1 MLGDL
6 KKILN
11 RFEQVDEED
20 FTIAANKLLVNQFLY
35 ADKPSHRP
43 HYFLISTHV
52 EYFTNLFA
60 AIGWSLTH
68 QPDESFVGIIPKG
81 EERYL
86 RLRLDE
92 SLFLLCL
99 RQQYEERLENF
110 DIDGGK
116 AFIQSDS
123 LLQLY
128 ENLTAK
134 EIPNETRFKEI
145 LSLFSRHG
153 ILERGKAPETD
164 PKNIPLMINPSI
176 RQVVVEDWVRQLEE
190 LSNDSDE
197 TENEAV
203 TEAELD
209 AQDNESMDV
218 NDPSALVAKSGSSTG
233 NNTEALS
240 GDDVQRTADNDA
252 EFKGQSGALKD
263 QASKLTEVADEAA
276 K

>member
-6 KKILN
+6 KKILS
-11 RFEQVDEED
+11 RFEQVEAEE
-20 FTIAANKLLVNQFLY
+20 FTLAANKLLVNQFLY

-43 HYFLISTHV
+43 HYFLISNHIG
-52 EYFTNLFA
+52 YFTNLFE
-60 AIGWSLTH
+60 AIGWSLSH
-68 QPDESFVGIIPKG
+68 QPDESYIGLIPKG

-99 RQQYEERLENF
+99 RQQYEQKLENF
-110 DIDGGK
+110 DVEGGK
-116 AFIQSDS
+116 AFIASDD

-153 ILERGKAPETD
+153 VIEKGKPAETE

-176 RQVVVEDWVRQLEE
+176 RQLVVEDWVTQLEGLAE
-190 LSNDSDE
+190 GSDSDSDE
-197 TENEAV
+197 ASEQSTLEADELAAQDAETAPEQAPV
-203 TEAELD
+203 VDEPADQPAKSEAES
-209 AQDNESMDV
+209 AQ
-218 NDPSALVAKSGSSTG
+218 
-233 NNTEALS
+233 
-240 GDDVQRTADNDA
+240 
-252 EFKGQSGALKD
+252 
-263 QASKLTEVADEAA
+263 
-276 K
+276 

>member
-6 KKILN
+6 KKILS
-11 RFEQVDEED
+11 RFEQTHEED
-20 FTIAANKLLVNQFLY
+20 FVMAANKLLVSQFLY

-52 EYFTNLFA
+52 DYFTNLFA
-60 AIGWSLTH
+60 AIGWSLTY
-68 QPDESFVGIIPKG
+68 QPDESFIGLIPKG

-92 SLFLLCL
+92 SLFLLCM

-110 DIDGGK
+110 DVEGGK
-116 AFIQSDS
+116 AFIHSDE
-123 LLQLY
+123 LLHLY

-153 ILERGKAPETD
+153 VIERGKPPETD

-176 RQVVVEDWVRQLEE
+176 RQVVVEDWVRQLEQLSDGADE
-190 LSNDSDE
+190 LEND
-197 TENEAV
+197 AQ
-203 TEAELD
+203 EAEELE
-209 AQDNESMDV
+209 AQDSESLEQAVVVESSANDEDADSSELNESE
-218 NDPSALVAKSGSSTG
+218 NQK
-233 NNTEALS
+233 
-240 GDDVQRTADNDA
+240 Q
-252 EFKGQSGALKD
+252 
-263 QASKLTEVADEAA
+263 EVADEAA
-276 K
+276 E

>member
-6 KKILN
+6 KKILS
-11 RFEQVDEED
+11 RVEQVSEED
-20 FTIAANKLLVNQFLY
+20 FTLAANKLLVNQFLY

-43 HYFLISTHV
+43 HYFLISSHV
-52 EYFTNLFA
+52 GYFTNLFE
-60 AIGWSLTH
+60 AIGWSLTY
-68 QPDESFVGIIPKG
+68 QPDESYIGIIPKG

-110 DIDGGK
+110 DVEGGK
-116 AFIQSDS
+116 AFIHSDE
-123 LLQLY
+123 LLRLY

-153 ILERGKAPETD
+153 IIEKGKPAETE

-190 LSNDSDE
+190 LSDSE
-197 TENEAV
+197 QALENAAV
-203 TEAELD
+203 TEAEVQ
-209 AQDNESMDV
+209 AQDAEGGNAA
-218 NDPSALVAKSGSSTG
+218 DPAREAEAGRG
-233 NNTEALS
+233 NN
-240 GDDVQRTADNDA
+240 A
-252 EFKGQSGALKD
+252 EQSETQQNSEEK
-263 QASKLTEVADEAA
+263 TREVADEAA
-276 K
+276 E

>member
-6 KKILN
+6 KKILS

-60 AIGWSLTH
+60 AIGWSLTW
-68 QPDESFVGIIPKG
+68 QPDESFIGLIPKG

-110 DIDGGK
+110 DVEGGK
-116 AFIQSDS
+116 AFIHSDE

-134 EIPNETRFKEI
+134 EIPNETRYKEI

-153 ILERGKAPETD
+153 IIERGRPAETD
-164 PKNIPLMINPSI
+164 PKNVPLMINPSI

-190 LSNDSDE
+190 LGDTAE
-197 TENEAV
+197 ELENEAA
-203 TEAELD
+203 AEEELA
-209 AQDNESMDV
+209 AQDAESAPVANKAGETDAKAAGAEDV
-218 NDPSALVAKSGSSTG
+218 IAEETQQ
-233 NNTEALS
+233 TE
-240 GDDVQRTADNDA
+240 
-252 EFKGQSGALKD
+252 
-263 QASKLTEVADEAA
+263 QAGEVVDEAA
-276 K
+276 Q

>member
-6 KKILN
+6 KKILS
-11 RFEQVDEED
+11 RFEKTDEDD
-20 FTIAANKLLVNQFLY
+20 FVTAANKLLVNQFLY

-52 EYFTNLFA
+52 DYFTNLFA
-60 AIGWSLTH
+60 AIGWSLTY
-68 QPDESFVGIIPKG
+68 QPDESFIGLIPKG

-110 DIDGGK
+110 DVEGGK
-116 AFIQSDS
+116 AFIHSDE
-123 LLQLY
+123 LLHLY
-128 ENLTAK
+128 EDLTAK

-145 LSLFSRHG
+145 LSLLSRHG
-153 ILERGKAPETD
+153 IIERGKPPETD

-190 LSNDSDE
+190 LSDSAEEMENDAVEEEQLEAQDAESAEAESKSAEAPDQAEEQSDSAESEE
-197 TENEAV
+197 TEK
-203 TEAELD
+203 
-209 AQDNESMDV
+209 Q
-218 NDPSALVAKSGSSTG
+218 
-233 NNTEALS
+233 
-240 GDDVQRTADNDA
+240 
-252 EFKGQSGALKD
+252 
-263 QASKLTEVADEAA
+263 EVVDEAA
-276 K
+276 E

>member
-6 KKILN
+6 KKILS
-11 RFEQVDEED
+11 RFEQTNEED
-20 FTIAANKLLVNQFLY
+20 LINAANKLLVSQFLY

-52 EYFTNLFA
+52 DYFTNLFE
-60 AIGWSLTH
+60 AIGWSLTY
-68 QPDESFVGIIPKG
+68 QPDESFIGLIPKG

-92 SLFLLCL
+92 SLFLLCM

-110 DIDGGK
+110 DVEGGK
-116 AFIQSDS
+116 AFIHSDE
-123 LLQLY
+123 LLHLY

-153 ILERGKAPETD
+153 VIERGKPAETD

-176 RQVVVEDWVRQLEE
+176 RQLVVEDWVRQLEQLSEGADE
-190 LSNDSDE
+190 L
-197 TENEAV
+197 ENEAV
-203 TEAELD
+203 EADELD
-209 AQDNESMDV
+209 AQDAESNGPV
-218 NDPSALVAKSGSSTG
+218 VVAEETVVEQPEEQVDESE
-233 NNTEALS
+233 NP
-240 GDDVQRTADNDA
+240 
-252 EFKGQSGALKD
+252 
-263 QASKLTEVADEAA
+263 KLEVADEAA
-276 K
+276 E

>member
-6 KKILN
+6 KKILS
-11 RFEQVDEED
+11 RFEQVDEEAMVA
-20 FTIAANKLLVNQFLY
+20 AANKLLVNQFLY

-52 EYFTNLFA
+52 DYFTDLFA

-68 QPDESFVGIIPKG
+68 QPDESFIGLIPKG

-110 DIDGGK
+110 DVEGGK
-116 AFIQSDS
+116 AFLSS
-123 LLQLY
+123 EELLRLY
-128 ENLTAK
+128 ENLTSK

-145 LSLFSRHG
+145 LSLFNRHG
-153 ILERGKAPETD
+153 IIERGKAPETD

-190 LSNDSDE
+190 L
-197 TENEAV
+197 
-203 TEAELD
+203 AEDGAGGEQRALEEEELAAQDAEDAAAAED
-209 AQDNESMDV
+209 AQPASSEQPAATPEPKAAGDSASPESTSENAD
-218 NDPSALVAKSGSSTG
+218 
-233 NNTEALS
+233 TEK
-240 GDDVQRTADNDA
+240 TAEEIA
-252 EFKGQSGALKD
+252 Q
-263 QASKLTEVADEAA
+263 
-276 K
+276 

>member
-6 KKILN
+6 SKILN
-11 RFEQVDEED
+11 RVEQVDAED
-20 FTIAANKLLVNQFLY
+20 FIQAANKLLVNQFLY
-35 ADKPSHRP
+35 ADKPAHRP
-43 HYFLISTHV
+43 HYFLIADHIG
-52 EYFTNLFA
+52 YFTNLFE

-68 QPDESFVGIIPKG
+68 QPDESYIGLIPRG

-99 RQQYEERLENF
+99 RQQYEQKLENF
-110 DIDGGK
+110 DVEGGK
-116 AFIQSDS
+116 AFISSDD

-145 LSLFSRHG
+145 LGLFSRHG
-153 ILERGKAPETD
+153 IIERGKPAETD

-190 LSNDSDE
+190 LADGVDASEEQAIEERELAEQDAE
-197 TENEAV
+197 TAPK
-203 TEAELD
+203 TEAETD
-209 AQDNESMDV
+209 SPA
-218 NDPSALVAKSGSSTG
+218 STEQQIEPK
-233 NNTEALS
+233 TEAEPE
-240 GDDVQRTADNDA
+240 TA
-252 EFKGQSGALKD
+252 Q
-263 QASKLTEVADEAA
+263 
-276 K
+276 

>member
-6 KKILN
+6 KKILS

-116 AFIQSDS
+116 AFIQSDN

-153 ILERGKAPETD
+153 IVERGKAPETD

-190 LSNDSDE
+190 LSDDSDAA
-197 TENEAV
+197 ENDAV
-203 TEAELD
+203 TEAELEV
-209 AQDNESMDV
+209 QDSESVDV
-218 NDPSALVAKSGSSTG
+218 NDQHKTVSGTTSGPGFSGETSSAEITQ
-233 NNTEALS
+233 
-240 GDDVQRTADNDA
+240 DTADNDV
-252 EFKGQSGALKD
+252 ELEDQSDKSKN

-276 K
+276 E